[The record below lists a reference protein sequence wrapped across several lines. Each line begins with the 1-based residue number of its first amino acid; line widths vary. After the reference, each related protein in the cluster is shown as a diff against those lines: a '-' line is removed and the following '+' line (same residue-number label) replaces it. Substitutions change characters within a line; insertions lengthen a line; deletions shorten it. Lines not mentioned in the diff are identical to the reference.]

1 MTLPATLKRVV
12 VTGMGALTPVG
23 NDLASSWRNLLDGVS
38 GAAPIT
44 HFDASP
50 FKTQFACEVKNFDAT
65 DYIDRKEARR
75 SDRFSHY
82 ALVVC
87 GEALADANIDLTTA
101 DTTRIGVIW
110 ASAMGGLETTEEQ
123 LLKYGEDPTNPRFSP
138 LYIPKMLL
146 DASSGIISMRYG
158 LRGVNHNTVS
168 ACASSNAAL
177 IDAFYHIRLGKA
189 DLIVSGG
196 SEAAITPSSI
206 GGFSSAQ
213 ALSTR
218 NDDPARASRPF
229 DLARDG
235 FVLGE
240 GAAAL
245 ILEEYEHAVRRGA
258 RIYAELVGGGSA
270 GDAYHATA
278 AHPEGDGALRSMNAA
293 LDDAA
298 LSPEQVDYINPHA
311 TSTPVGDVSEMK
323 AMQRLFGDTLTN
335 MQISATKSMTGHLL
349 GAAGAIE
356 AAIAVLAIHT
366 GQIPPTINTT
376 EVDPIVPAGLDL
388 TLGSSAERTIDVAMS
403 NSFGF
408 GGHNSTVIF
417 RKVTA
422 A

>member
-1 MTLPATLKRVV
+1 MNLKRVV
-12 VTGMGALTPVG
+12 VTGLGALTPVG
-23 NDLASSWRNLLDGVS
+23 NNLAASWSNLLQGTS

-44 HFDASP
+44 RFDATA
-50 FKTQFACEVKNFDAT
+50 FKSQFACEVKDFDPT
-65 DYIDRKEARR
+65 DYMDRKEARR
-75 SDRFSHY
+75 ADRFSQY
-82 ALVVC
+82 GVAVT
-87 GEALADANIDLTTA
+87 GEALADAALNLSEI
-101 DTTRIGVIW
+101 DTTRVGVIW

-123 LLKYGEDPTNPRFSP
+123 LLKYGAEPTNPRFSP

-146 DASSGIISMRYG
+146 DASSGVISMHYG

-196 SEAAITPSSI
+196 SEAAITPSSV

-218 NDDPARASRPF
+218 NEDPYTASRPF
-229 DLARDG
+229 DVERDG

-245 ILEEYEHAVRRGA
+245 ILEEYEHAVQRGA
-258 RIYAELVGGGSA
+258 RIYAELVGGGSS

-278 AHPEGDGALRSMNAA
+278 AHPEGDGALRSMVAA
-293 LDDAA
+293 LDDAD
-298 LSPEQVDYINPHA
+298 LKPEQVDYVNPHA
-311 TSTPVGDVSEMK
+311 TSTPVGDLSEMK
-323 AMQRLFGDTLTN
+323 AMQRLFGEYLPQV
-335 MQISATKSMTGHLL
+335 QISATKSMTGHLL
-349 GAAGAIE
+349 GAAGAVE
-356 AAIAVLAIHT
+356 ALVAVMAIHE
-366 GQIPPTINTT
+366 GKIPPTINTQT
-376 EVDPIVPAGLDL
+376 VDEMVPCNVQL
-388 TLGSSAERTIDVAMS
+388 TLDHPVERSVAVAMS

-417 RKVTA
+417 RRLGDS
-422 A
+422 

>member
-1 MTLPATLKRVV
+1 MTLPTTLKRVV

-23 NDLASSWRNLLDGVS
+23 NDLTSSWTNLLAGVS

-44 HFDASP
+44 RFDASP
-50 FKTQFACEVKNFDAT
+50 FKTHFACELKNFDAT
-65 DYIDRKEARR
+65 DYIDRKEVRR
-75 SDRFSHY
+75 TDRFSHY
-82 ALVVC
+82 ALVAC
-87 GEALADANIDLTTA
+87 GEALTDSALDLSA
-101 DTTRIGVIW
+101 IDTTRVGVIW
-110 ASAMGGLETTEEQ
+110 ATAIGGLETIEEQ
-123 LLKYGEDPTNPRFSP
+123 LLKYAEEPTNPRFSP

-146 DASSGIISMRYG
+146 DASSGIISLHYG

-189 DLIVSGG
+189 DVIVSGG
-196 SEAAITPSSI
+196 SEAAITPSSL

-213 ALSTR
+213 ALSAR
-218 NDDPARASRPF
+218 NDDPATASRPF

-245 ILEEYEHAVRRGA
+245 ILEEYDHAMRRGA
-258 RIYAELVGGGSA
+258 RIYAELVGGGSS

-278 AHPEGDGALRSMNAA
+278 AHPEGDGALRSMIAA
-293 LDDAA
+293 LDDAGLTA
-298 LSPEQVDYINPHA
+298 EQVDYVNPHA
-311 TSTPVGDVSEMK
+311 TSTPVGDISEMK
-323 AMQRLFGDTLTN
+323 AMQRLFGAN
-335 MQISATKSMTGHLL
+335 IANVQISATKSMTGHML

-366 GQIPPTINTT
+366 GEIPPTINTT
-376 EVDPIVPAGLDL
+376 AVDPIVPVGVDL
-388 TLGSSAERTIDVAMS
+388 TLGTKSERTVNVAMS

-417 RKVTA
+417 RKVSS
-422 A
+422 

>member
-1 MTLPATLKRVV
+1 
-12 VTGMGALTPVG
+12 MGALTPLG
-23 NDLASSWRNLLDGVS
+23 NTLQSSWANLLNGVS

-44 HFDASP
+44 RFDAST
-50 FKTQFACEVKNFDAT
+50 FKTKFACELKNFDAT
-65 DYIDRKEARR
+65 DYIDRKEVRR
-75 SDRFSHY
+75 TDRFSHY

-87 GEALADANIDLTTA
+87 GEALADAAINLDAIDSA
-101 DTTRIGVIW
+101 RAGVIW
-110 ASAMGGLETTEEQ
+110 ATAIGGIETIEEQ
-123 LLKYGEDPTNPRFSP
+123 LLKYAEDQSNPRFSP

-196 SEAAITPSSI
+196 SEAAITPSSV

-218 NDDPARASRPF
+218 NDDPIAASRPF

-235 FVLGE
+235 FVMGE

-245 ILEEYEHAVRRGA
+245 ILEEYEHAIKRGA

-278 AHPEGDGALRSMNAA
+278 AHPEGDGALRSMAAA
-293 LDDAA
+293 LDDAD
-298 LSPEQVDYINPHA
+298 LTPDQVDYINPHA
-311 TSTPVGDVSEMK
+311 TSTPVGDISEMK
-323 AMQRLFGDTLTN
+323 AMQRLFGDSLTN
-335 MQISATKSMTGHLL
+335 VQISATKSMTGHLL

-376 EVDPIVPAGLDL
+376 AVDPVVPAGLNL
-388 TLGSSAERTIDVAMS
+388 TLGTKSERIVNVAMS

-417 RKVTA
+417 RKVPA

>member
-1 MTLPATLKRVV
+1 MNLKRVV
-12 VTGMGALTPVG
+12 ITGMGALTPVG
-23 NDLASSWRNLLDGVS
+23 NTLTDSWTNLLNGTS

-44 HFDASP
+44 RFDATP
-50 FKTQFACEVKNFDAT
+50 FKTQFACELKAFDPA
-65 DYIDRKEARR
+65 DYLDRKEIRR
-75 SDRFSHY
+75 TDRFSQY
-82 ALVVC
+82 ALISC
-87 GEALADANIDLTTA
+87 AEAIGDAALDLAAV
-101 DTTRIGVIW
+101 DTTRVGVIW
-110 ASAMGGLETTEEQ
+110 ASAIGGLETIEEQ
-123 LLKYGEDPTNPRFSP
+123 ILKYSAEPSNPRFSP

-146 DASSGIISMRYG
+146 DASSGVISMHFG

-177 IDAFYHIRLGKA
+177 IDAFYLIRLGKA
-189 DLIVSGG
+189 EVIVSGG

-218 NDDPARASRPF
+218 NNAPAMASRPF
-229 DLARDG
+229 DVDRDG
-235 FVLGE
+235 FVIGE

-258 RIYAELVGGGSA
+258 RIYAELVGGGSS

-278 AHPEGDGALRSMNAA
+278 AHPEGDGALRSMVAA
-293 LDDAA
+293 LDDAGLTA
-298 LSPEQVDYINPHA
+298 EQVDYINPHA

-323 AMQRLFGDTLTN
+323 AMQRLFGEHLTN
-335 MQISATKSMTGHLL
+335 VQISATKSMTGHLM

-356 AAIAVLAIHT
+356 AAIAVMAIQT
-366 GQIPPTINTT
+366 GKIPPTINT
-376 EVDPIVPAGLDL
+376 EMVDEMVPPGVHL
-388 TLGSSAERTIDVAMS
+388 TLGQAVERPIAVAMS

-417 RKVTA
+417 KRVEA
-422 A
+422 